1 MEYLLNLGLETIYGT
16 MIGMKNVKSEM
27 IVAADLVTDFLSKSL
42 FISRLSYDFGN
53 CELIFTRY

>member
-27 IVAADLVTDFLSKSL
+27 IKVADLVTDFLSKSL
-42 FISRLSYDFGN
+42 FISRLS
-53 CELIFTRY
+53 L